1 MFCERRKKFYPKMIK
16 TIDAEAFVLVSNPVV
31 GKSLE
36 IQKLAKEIAGVDTLD
51 AFMKKFKLRYS
62 GGSFMPD
69 SAKTEEAEKP
79 DSLG

>member
-1 MFCERRKKFYPKMIK
+1 LDRLRKKFYPKMIK
-16 TIDAEAFVLVSNPVV
+16 TVDAEAFVLVSNPVV

-51 AFMKKFKLRYS
+51 AFMKKFKMRYS

-69 SAKTEEAEKP
+69 ATKNEGDSKP
-79 DSLG
+79 GSLG